1 MWNYDFT
8 HRDAIYL
15 AVNDKA
21 YGRALEA
28 VDKTIGWNLEIEYR
42 EVIPYEYRRINNLY
56 IEAIQSSIA
65 SYIVD

>member
-8 HRDAIYL
+8 HRDVIYL

-28 VDKTIGWNLEIEYR
+28 VDKTIGWNLEVEYCKM
-42 EVIPYEYRRINNLY
+42 IPYEYRGINNLY
-56 IEAIQSSIA
+56 IEAIESSMV